1 MIIAITV
8 GNESLKVEKITLMI
22 LDDEKFK
29 KTSGGNEGGA
39 FVANSSHSRSIRME
53 IIQKENQAWN
63 YEYIL

>member
-1 MIIAITV
+1 
-8 GNESLKVEKITLMI
+8 MI

-53 IIQKENQAWN
+53 IIQKENQA
-63 YEYIL
+63 